1 MTVSFLKNNTS
12 IKDEKENS
20 LIEPQPMASSAD
32 QVDNIKNNSSM
43 DSIFGH
49 VKKSAISSSLFTPK
63 RRSEILKQISES
75 IK

>member
-1 MTVSFLKNNTS
+1 LTVSFLKNNTS

>member
-1 MTVSFLKNNTS
+1 MSFLKNNTS